1 MAQIFETDGEAS
13 FRELEATVLNEVASY
28 GRIVVSTGG
37 GVVERRE
44 NWGHLHN
51 GIIIYLQTPVEVLAK
66 RVAADG
72 IALRPLL
79 AGAPKGGEV
88 EHAHA
93 KLSAVLAKREKLYA
107 QADMVGAQA
116 RYVLLVRPDSVTLEP
131 LMQSLLLPRSPGS
144 EKLWQGGRWSA
155 STLREVI

>member
-1 MAQIFETDGEAS
+1 M
-13 FRELEATVLNEVASY
+13 LNEVASY

-37 GVVERRE
+37 GIVERPA

-51 GIIIYLQTPVEVLAK
+51 GIIIYLQTPVEVLAT

-88 EHAHA
+88 EHARA
-93 KLSAVLAKREKLYA
+93 KLSDVLAKREKLYG
-107 QADMVGAQA
+107 QADMVAPLHAGPDGEPESPVVATA
-116 RYVLLVRPDSVTLEP
+116 RLVAALAAMLKASTQKERLRAAPAE
-131 LMQSLLLPRSPGS
+131 GS
-144 EKLWQGGRWSA
+144 ETIVGGRGP
-155 STLREVI
+155 LQI